1 MGVSSSLFLLY
12 VVVLLSDRAV
22 WLSHSYP
29 SPISLKLRD
38 IQETVKANGSMDAD
52 TLNFAIRK
60 LVREN
65 HECLGSKHY
74 VNTDFAVSS
83 SSILVNKCLE
93 IYKYFLF
100 VCDRVKMFVPTHF
113 TSFFSLKDTCYI
125 RI

>member
-12 VVVLLSDRAV
+12 VVVLLSNRAV

-38 IQETVKANGSMDAD
+38 IQETVKANGCVDAD

-65 HECLGSKHY
+65 HECFGSKHY
-74 VNTDFAVSS
+74 VINTDFAVSS

-93 IYKYFLF
+93 IYKKKFCL
-100 VCDRVKMFVPTHF
+100 
-113 TSFFSLKDTCYI
+113 
-125 RI
+125 